1 MKKWYRWIF
10 LSPVDS
16 LIRIKI
22 ADEFMSSAPEPVI
35 SNTPGNG
42 PDPTTDNVNC
52 AFVFIPFPKSI
63 VDFCI

>member
-1 MKKWYRWIF
+1 
-10 LSPVDS
+10 
-16 LIRIKI
+16 
-22 ADEFMSSAPEPVI
+22 MSSAPEPVI